1 MGYGLIGCGFDI
13 CAIASD
19 GWIEYLVIV
28 LTVEI
33 KGLGP
38 FVIYQWTKLS
48 GYVRKRVCR
57 WLRGKECRWLRG
69 KEEGADVGE
78 VIRTELWSHLF

>member
-1 MGYGLIGCGFDI
+1 MLLLLWDDMLDVGLFDWMGYGLIWYGFDI

-38 FVIYQWTKLS
+38 FVIYQWAKL
-48 GYVRKRVCR
+48 GGFVRKRVCR
-57 WLRGKECRWLRG
+57 WLGRKGRGCG
-69 KEEGADVGE
+69 IAD
-78 VIRTELWSHLF
+78 